1 MGMTADQFR
10 ITDAEISGLVGVAV
24 AGEID
29 GATRDLL
36 EAALDKA
43 AGGNGGGPVLLD
55 LGACTFVDSTGLHAI
70 VKAATRLQARGRRL
84 AVSNLRGNV
93 REVFR
98 LSGLDSWDGL
108 LVADGRGAER

>member
-1 MGMTADQFR
+1 MPERFS
-10 ITDAEISGLVGVAV
+10 ITDTEIGGLVGVAV
-24 AGEID
+24 AGELD
-29 GATRDLL
+29 GASCDRLA
-36 EAALDKA
+36 AALDEATDSDGA
-43 AGGNGGGPVLLD
+43 APVLLD